1 MGETERDMKQ
11 VVTTMTTD
19 MAARVTAIADD
30 LGMSVATLLRVAVI
44 QYLRQYERAGVL
56 PTLEPIGDQLKRM

>member
-1 MGETERDMKQ
+1 MAETERDMKQ

-44 QYLRQYERAGVL
+44 QYVRNYERNATPAEGK
-56 PTLEPIGDQLKRM
+56 EHGAS